1 MTKKKILTESLALED
16 APKQQSV
23 KEEPEEESIEENIGE
38 VLEKATK
45 RPPLDKPNQP
55 EKTQLP
61 PKKKTMVTC
70 PHCQKNMLEKTYKY
84 YHTLKC
90 YPPSQTQTKQ
100 EASSIVEFALGRR
113 VENKCQRY
121 SNLFSKAFQK

>member
-23 KEEPEEESIEENIGE
+23 KEEPVKESIEENVGE
-38 VLEKATK
+38 VLEKEPK

-61 PKKKTMVTC
+61 PKKKTMVTF
-70 PHCQKNMLEKTYKY
+70 
-84 YHTLKC
+84 HTLSGKTC
-90 YPPSQTQTKQ
+90 W
-100 EASSIVEFALGRR
+100 RR
-113 VENKCQRY
+113 RTNTITH
-121 SNLFSKAFQK
+121 